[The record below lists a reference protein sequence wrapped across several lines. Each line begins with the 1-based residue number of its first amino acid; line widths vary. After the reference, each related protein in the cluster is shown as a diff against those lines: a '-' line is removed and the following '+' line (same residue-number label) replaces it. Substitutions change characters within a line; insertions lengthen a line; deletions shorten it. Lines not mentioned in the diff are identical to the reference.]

1 MKKSYQNDIIVNPAS
16 QISYFSLRHIWL
28 VWGLS
33 NARTTIFQMGCVTFM
48 SMSTQ
53 HNPFIKHVKWVGLS

>member
-33 NARTTIFQMGCVTFM
+33 NARTTIFQMGWNGLCYIRVNVNP
-48 SMSTQ
+48 TQ
-53 HNPFIKHVKWVGLS
+53 PVY